1 MQGIDFKIATTNI
14 QDNIVNMLKFE
25 GEKKLEKEMR
35 SGFIFSVTVFSK
47 LF

>member
-1 MQGIDFKIATTNI
+1 MQGIDFKIATTNA
-14 QDNIVNMLKFE
+14 QSNIVNVLKFE

-35 SGFIFSVTVFSK
+35 SDFVFLQLYFSK